1 MLKVSLKLLSI
12 IFITML
18 IACNSN
24 DQNLKNNSDSNVD
37 SATTVKFVP
46 FNNVDELR
54 SKLSLIG
61 IGELGKWRED
71 GMGGYMSITPYYEFG
86 DESKPNNIAL
96 YLESDNSSTIKT
108 LKMVLNI
115 YNNDS
120 KNAISEFIDVI
131 DKTYKV
137 LGLET
142 DTKILNELKHGKE
155 LKAESENYKCE
166 TIKVK
171 SNIETWKFIVE
182 TK

>member
-24 DQNLKNNSDSNVD
+24 DQNLKNNSDTNVD
-37 SATTVKFVP
+37 SATMVKFVP

-54 SKLSLIG
+54 KKLSLIG

-71 GMGGYMSITPYYEFG
+71 GMGGFMSITPYYEFG
-86 DESKPNNIAL
+86 DVSKPNNIAL
-96 YLESDNSSTIKT
+96 YLESDNSNTIKT
-108 LKMVLNI
+108 LKIVLNI
-115 YNNDS
+115 NNNDR
-120 KNAISEFIDVI
+120 KDAISEFADVI
-131 DKTYKV
+131 DKIYKV
-137 LGLET
+137 LGIET

-155 LKAESENYKCE
+155 LSAEADNYNCK

-171 SNIETWKFIVE
+171 SNIETWKFIIE